1 MKTLYWRATEPELRL
16 LSNVDWACSYYHA
29 LLSIFFDAFW
39 EGDFPNNAKRIFIQ
53 YYKETRS
60 LVHPDNLLEYHI
72 SQGWGPLCEFLGKD
86 IPIGVPFPN
95 VNDTESF
102 VARCRSRN
110 RRQMLNVAFRWM
122 LIGGICCCIFVV
134 FVHLIAPKNVKYM

>member
-16 LSNVDWACSYYHA
+16 LSHVDWASSYYHA
-29 LLSIFFDAFW
+29 LLSIFFDTFW

-53 YYKETRS
+53 YYMETRA
-60 LVHPDNLLEYHI
+60 LVHPDNLLEYHV
-72 SQGWGPLCEFLGKD
+72 SKGWGPLCEFLGED
-86 IPIGVPFPN
+86 IPLGVPFPN

-102 VARCRSRN
+102 VARCRGRN

-122 LIGGICCCIFVV
+122 LIGGIGCWIFGV
-134 FVHLIAPKNVKYM
+134 FVHLIAPKIAKYM